1 MLYTTLDISGAT
13 LQEYKVSEYK
23 SKVFGF
29 CEIQACEFGVVFSS
43 GFVIR
48 FSGLY
53 LIVKIA
59 EVVGF
64 FVVAMYLGGPFLT
77 SFVPVDAFV
86 F

>member
-1 MLYTTLDISGAT
+1 MIFSG
-13 LQEYKVSEYK
+13 
-23 SKVFGF
+23 
-29 CEIQACEFGVVFSS
+29 
-43 GFVIR
+43 GFVVC

-64 FVVAMYLGGPFLT
+64 FVAVYLCGPFLT